1 MPATR
6 EFVEFID
13 PEDASVTWSVD
24 ITFLTSRWQC
34 IFGNGCKGVYP
45 AESGKATVDGG
56 CCTLGAYMDDEKE
69 VRRIRSLAKQLSP
82 EDWQFRD
89 VGIQSGFLVNGD
101 KENGP
106 KKTRI
111 YKGACIFANREGFE
125 GGIGCAFHHHATR
138 IGVHP
143 ADLKPH
149 VCWML
154 PLRDD
159 DTEWDEG
166 GNATRK
172 ILTEYSLKDWGDG
185 VEFTWYCI
193 DRPEAFANPAG
204 MVFRTQEYELRKM
217 VGDKL
222 YEEIAVYIQARIR
235 RRLPF
240 IDHPTQAKRVELSR
254 SRQPAV

>member
-1 MPATR
+1 MPPSR
-6 EFVEFID
+6 EFVEFTD
-13 PEDASVTWSVD
+13 PADPNVTWSVD

-34 IFGNGCKGVYP
+34 IFGHGCKGVYP
-45 AESGKATVDGG
+45 AGSGKESVDGG
-56 CCTLGAYMDDEKE
+56 CCTLGAYLDDASE
-69 VRRIRSLAKQLSP
+69 VRRIASLARKLSP
-82 EDWQFRD
+82 QDWQLRD
-89 VGIQSGFLVNGD
+89 VGLKSGFLVNGD

-111 YKGACIFANREGFE
+111 FKGACIFANRQGFE
-125 GGIGCAFHHHATR
+125 GGIGCAFHHHAVRT
-138 IGVHP
+138 GVHP
-143 ADLKPH
+143 SDVKPH

-159 DTEWDEG
+159 DVEWDEE

-172 ILTEYSLKDWGDG
+172 VLTEYALKDWGEG

-204 MVFRTQEYELRKM
+204 MVYRTQEVEIRKM
-217 VGDKL
+217 VGDVL
-222 YEEIAVYIQARIR
+222 YEEIAAYIGARLK

-240 IDHPTQAKRVELSR
+240 VEHPMGAQAASGRG
-254 SRQPAV
+254 

>member
-1 MPATR
+1 MPAAR

-13 PEDASVTWSVD
+13 PGDPNVTWSVD

-34 IFGNGCKGVYP
+34 IFGGGCKGVYP
-45 AESGKATVDGG
+45 AGSGKETVDGG
-56 CCTLGAYMDDEKE
+56 CCTLGAYMDDDKE
-69 VRRIRSLAKQLSP
+69 VRRISSLAKQLSAD
-82 EDWQFRD
+82 DWQLRD
-89 VGIQSGFLVNGD
+89 VGLQSGFLVNGD

-125 GGIGCAFHHHATR
+125 GGIGCAFHHHANR

-143 ADLKPH
+143 SDVKPH

-159 DTEWDEG
+159 DVEWDDDG
-166 GNATRK
+166 RPTRK
-172 ILTEYSLKDWGDG
+172 VLTEYALKDWGEG

-204 MVFRTQEYELRKM
+204 MVYRTQEVEIRKM
-217 VGDKL
+217 VGDQL
-222 YEEIAVYIQARIR
+222 YEEIAEYLGARLR
-235 RRLPF
+235 KRLPF
-240 IDHPTQAKRVELSR
+240 IEHPMQIERTAASR
-254 SRQPAV
+254 GR